1 MGEHALGIMAKM
13 DDADFETPGLLDV
26 VPWNYGFAHS
36 WALRWLLGQPLL
48 ADRIL
53 GAIPGFDLP
62 RPVIVEGDIRTERPL
77 PPARADL
84 AFAVRDADGRSHQ
97 VAVETKVGDPFSGSQ
112 IEAYA
117 LLAHRPILYL
127 PGLTGL
133 FLRGVPNAGELR
145 LRGEDLAS
153 SLDGVVLPRFIQ
165 TYVDAVQ
172 AEAERMRL
180 ALDAERGEFIGPLPP
195 GMSDEDTLRDIAW
208 LVELQSEL
216 DRLCKE
222 SDIPADL
229 VMRIVGHDRGIF
241 WSGSWREIAMDGGG
255 IYIDIAAE
263 IRTHA
268 CGVAIKAGADTRE
281 GRAAAFD
288 LTSSHGPPT
297 APGEWRHCARR
308 VGSDSVSI
316 WKLNVSTSTA
326 VEAAHAALEAR
337 KWMDTIAAD
346 PGISE

>member
-1 MGEHALGIMAKM
+1 MSDSE
-13 DDADFETPGLLDV
+13 
-26 VPWNYGFAHS
+26 
-36 WALRWLLGQPLL
+36 
-48 ADRIL
+48 
-53 GAIPGFDLP
+53 
-62 RPVIVEGDIRTERPL
+62 
-77 PPARADL
+77 
-84 AFAVRDADGRSHQ
+84 
-97 VAVETKVGDPFSGSQ
+97 SQ

-133 FLRGVPNAGELR
+133 FLRGVPSAGELR

-180 ALDAERGEFIGPLPP
+180 ALDAERGEYIGPLPP
-195 GMSDEDTLRDIAW
+195 GRSDEDTLRDIAW

-222 SDIPADL
+222 SDISADL

-281 GRAAAFD
+281 GLRQPSISRARMVRQLPLENGVIAREGSAA
-288 LTSSHGPPT
+288 TASQSGSSTCRPP
-297 APGEWRHCARR
+297 P
-308 VGSDSVSI
+308 S
-316 WKLNVSTSTA
+316 